1 MSPSSFLFPMVGTL
15 EIQTGTTGELEP
27 ILSPPQ
33 EVRCL
38 LAEGLRRVES
48 ADGREELSTTVAYCE
63 SSTPNVP
70 TGSRFTV
77 GEDTFIVVRANPWRF
92 PGRPVES
99 VELHLR

>member
-1 MSPSSFLFPMVGTL
+1 MPSDFLFPMVARL
-15 EIQTGTTGELEP
+15 EVQEGTTGELEP
-27 ILSPPQ
+27 ILAPPL

-63 SSTPNVP
+63 PSTPDVP

-77 GEDTFIVVRANPWRF
+77 GENTFVVVRSNPWRF